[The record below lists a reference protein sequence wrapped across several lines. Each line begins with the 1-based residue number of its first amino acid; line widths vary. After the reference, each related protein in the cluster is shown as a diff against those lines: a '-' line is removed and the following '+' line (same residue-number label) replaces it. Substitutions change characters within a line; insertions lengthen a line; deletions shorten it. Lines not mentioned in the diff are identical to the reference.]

1 MALLELAQSDL
12 PMLGCW
18 KAIKRLENYWKFP
31 VLHNITFL
39 SSCSHAH
46 LVWSLPAKELL
57 SGQGFLIGLPS
68 SLSAGTLAWVFC
80 PVMGCFIVLSGT
92 FLWQRVWILHSTA
105 IPPCHLKIL
114 QVPRS
119 FLPGWLSFSLRALL
133 TAPCPLLMLIML
145 LGLSPSLYLGG
156 VLLYS
161 FLFAKNVHKSFFSQ
175 HLQEAEENG
184 HLYCP
189 AFACSA
195 SVWAVF

>member
-1 MALLELAQSDL
+1 MGFLSRDGLFHCAFWDL
-12 PMLGCW
+12 PLAAC
-18 KAIKRLENYWKFP
+18 LD
-31 VLHNITFL
+31 
-39 SSCSHAH
+39 
-46 LVWSLPAKELL
+46 PAFNCN
-57 SGQGFLIGLPS
+57 S
-68 SLSAGTLAWVFC
+68 TLN
-80 PVMGCFIVLSGT
+80 
-92 FLWQRVWILHSTA
+92 
-105 IPPCHLKIL
+105 LKIL
-114 QVPRS
+114 QVPLS
-119 FLPGWLSFSLRALL
+119 FLPVWLSFSLRALL
-133 TAPCPLLMLIML
+133 TASCPLLMLIML